1 VVVIEAV
8 MVRSFREEAVIQRFK
23 ERVTQA
29 LGDRLD
35 KIILFGSRSRG
46 DAEEDSDF
54 DFLVLVRRPEEED
67 KNRIRDIAWAVSLE
81 YDTVV
86 TILVSAKEDFRED
99 RYFYLYENIQKEGRV
114 V

>member
-1 VVVIEAV
+1 
-8 MVRSFREEAVIQRFK
+8 MVRSSKEEDIIQQFK
-23 ERVTQA
+23 ERVTEA

-54 DFLVLVRRPEEED
+54 DFLVLVKSPEEED
-67 KNRIRDIAWAVSLE
+67 KDRVRDIAWEVSLE

-86 TILVSAKEDFRED
+86 TTLISTNEDFREE
-99 RYFYLYENIQKEGRV
+99 RYFYLYENIHKEGRV